1 MPFSGDPLFSPILLI
16 LAFLEDPPR
25 PLALCCPIRF
35 TALFLSAIPLDIA
48 ATGCLPPNLSRLLVL
63 AILVTFSRS
72 HFSLFILKPV
82 PEQSD
87 SKFLRR
93 FQLGRESKDFLY
105 NHLPH
110 GKSAG

>member
-25 PLALCCPIRF
+25 PLALCCPICF

-48 ATGCLPPNLSRLLVL
+48 VIGLPPNLSRLLVL

-72 HFSLFILKPV
+72 HFSLFTLKPV

-93 FQLGRESKDFLY
+93 FQLGRESEDFWH